1 MRKDIE
7 LHIETGDVA
16 IDPQNSPRMRDF
28 RWVNEPSLLSR
39 YIYGEI
45 DVPYSVS
52 ERTVRQNGVFF
63 VIPYTPIYQEFKIR
77 IRRVNEDG
85 SFLYVINEV
94 DGTEWHLV
102 KSALYGG
109 VLQNVFASTL
119 PTISE
124 SGFFVNLEDGI
135 ARLYASSQS
144 DFNIVKANRQNTN
157 CMLACFPGGNY
168 RYPLTGVGLARWIN
182 STNVVSTDL
191 TKILQAEFSA
201 DGYNVR
207 TAAYNYDTKQ
217 MELDVD
223 VIEDL

>member
-63 VIPYTPIYQEFKIR
+63 VIPHTPIYQEFKIR

-201 DGYNVR
+201 DGCNVR

>member
-201 DGYNVR
+201 DGCNVR
-207 TAAYNYDTKQ
+207 TAAYNCDTKQ